1 MLALISDENIKFD
14 IDRIYPKNIRN
25 SINLLKA
32 FDFNITKL
40 EIKGLDENLSIDI
53 LSLKYHI

>member
-1 MLALISDENIKFD
+1 MTIHFA

-40 EIKGLDENLSIDI
+40 EIKGLDDNLSIDI
-53 LSLKYHI
+53 PSFKYHI